1 MKKRN
6 QWTAALLAF
15 LLFAS
20 GIAVGALGHRY
31 YAGTTVIAKSAEDF
45 RHHYV
50 EEMQSRLHL
59 TPTQLSQLETI
70 LDDTKTKYKAL
81 RDSIHPQMMQ
91 IRNEQ
96 IARVKSILTP
106 QQIPAYEQL
115 VSERQQ
121 RVHDQEQRDHEQE
134 QKRAAERENK
144 SAK

>member
-6 QWTAALLAF
+6 QLTAALLAL

-31 YAGTTVIAKSAEDF
+31 YVGTTVSAKNAEDF

-81 RDSIHPQMMQ
+81 RDTIHPQMMQ

-121 RVHDQEQRDHEQE
+121 RVHDQEE
-134 QKRAAERENK
+134 QKRDNK
-144 SAK
+144 SIK